1 MFEEHVA
8 HADHNQ
14 FLGVP
19 VLFFNPDKLNLF
31 VWIHQTP
38 KRDVIDAH
46 LERGV
51 ESDGRCQLLLHLEQ
65 GCGSWGS
72 YNCSGLAK

>member
-1 MFEEHVA
+1 MFEEHLA

-19 VLFFNPDKLNLF
+19 FLIFNPDKLNLF
-31 VWIHQTP
+31 VWIHQTS
-38 KRDVIDAH
+38 KRDVIDAR

-51 ESDGRCQLLLHLEQ
+51 QSDSRCQLLLHFGQ
-65 GCGSWGS
+65 GYGSWGL
-72 YNCSGLAK
+72 YDCSGLAN